1 MFSRLPPLAA
11 SVVAATLWAAAL
23 CGDVVA
29 KDAAAEQAAIADEK
43 PFPYPLALEAP
54 KPEPITPPTQEA
66 MQASIARG
74 VEFLLE
80 SQRDS
85 GAWGGPQKTKG
96 LNIFAPVPGAHLAF
110 RTAVTALAVEALID
124 AKSHVDAERRQAID
138 GAIDRGQQWLLVHS
152 GKLRRAEQEA
162 LYNVW
167 GHAYALQAIAALYER
182 AADDESLQAELKELA
197 DYHAD
202 MLRRYTYLNG
212 GWGYYDFDAH
222 TQTPGSSP
230 NSFVTATVLIAF
242 DRAKAMGVEYPEK
255 LTEKAVASLLRQRQ
269 PDFSYAYGEYLR
281 MMPRLGINRPA
292 GSLGRSQA
300 CNLALRMYGREEVT
314 VDVLKAW
321 LDRLFARNG
330 WLGIGRKRPVPHESH
345 FQVAGYF
352 YYYGHYYAAMCI
364 DQLPEDE
371 RPYFQNHLAHIL
383 LPLQESDGSW
393 WDYPLYDYHQPAGTA
408 MAVSSLLRCLSD
420 APN

>member
-1 MFSRLPPLAA
+1 
-11 SVVAATLWAAAL
+11 
-23 CGDVVA
+23 
-29 KDAAAEQAAIADEK
+29 
-43 PFPYPLALEAP
+43 
-54 KPEPITPPTQEA
+54 
-66 MQASIARG
+66 
-74 VEFLLE
+74 
-80 SQRDS
+80 
-85 GAWGGPQKTKG
+85 
-96 LNIFAPVPGAHLAF
+96 VPGAHLAF